1 MHGVYRLLDLVQEGC
16 PGHGPVHALF
26 ASEMRIGFRWDPAVA
41 GWERQGL
48 PGLSNLAGPIQH
60 FKAAILSAW
69 RDKVSADLCARNGFR
84 RGPLLVYRGSHQ
96 LLSSSH
102 VLGK

>member
-1 MHGVYRLLDLVQEGC
+1 MTMMHVWSFWLKEHSGET
-16 PGHGPVHALF
+16 PGTNKV
-26 ASEMRIGFRWDPAVA
+26 RIGFRWDLAVA

-69 RDKVSADLCARNGFR
+69 WDKVSADLRAWNGFR
-84 RGPLLVYRGSHQ
+84 RGPLLDFRGSHP

-102 VLGK
+102 VREK